1 MPLWALSVCKL
12 TKKDN
17 GCVDQPISRH
27 RPPRSCL
34 LIDVTVL
41 SDDFRFVLVAKA
53 DAGAARLTSI
63 VQACSLRQD
72 RTISRIN

>member
-1 MPLWALSVCKL
+1 M

-27 RPPRSCL
+27 KPPRSCL

-41 SDDFRFVLVAKA
+41 SDDFRSVSEAVA
-53 DAGAARLTSI
+53 DAEAARLTSI
-63 VQACSLRQD
+63 VLACSLRQD